1 VVALRILIA
10 DDHELLRR
18 GVRSLLECEP
28 GWKVVGEACDGLDA
42 VEKARDLKPDVT
54 LLDIGMPRLNG
65 LEAGRRIQKILPE
78 TKILFLTIHETDELA
93 RAVLEVGARGFVRK
107 SDTAKELVTAIEAV
121 RKNKTFFT
129 SRVDQMM
136 LDSYLNGAVTA
147 KPRDEAGTQLTSRQR
162 EIVQIIAE
170 GKTNKEA
177 ASVLNISV
185 KTVETHRANI
195 MKRLG
200 CHSVSDLVLYAVR
213 NKIIQV

>member
-18 GVRSLLECEP
+18 GVRSLLESEP

-147 KPRDEAGTQLTSRQR
+147 KPRDEAGSQLTSRQR